1 MKIRKHILCWICIT
15 VLFLFGFPTK
25 AHAADGVYKMGRTV
39 WTVEEGVLTISGTGT
54 LADYACPWGVKKEE
68 ITQVVIMPGVQ
79 GIGKDVFKGFSA
91 LTTVT
96 IHEGLKHID
105 DYAFQDCVNLESI
118 TIPSSLKSIATN
130 AFMGCTALKS
140 VYIDDLLSWCGVNF
154 KDHGS
159 NPLASGADLYVDGQ
173 LVTDLVIPEGLDTIA
188 PRAFTGCASIRSVTL
203 PKGMTEI
210 QAFTFSNCVNLK
222 HITLPG
228 SVSFIGNGAF
238 HGCSSLTRVTF
249 QGTQRQLKKL
259 DIHTLNN
266 SILLDTPVQLGF
278 LGQLLY
284 ATWTQSLDMVIQV
297 GILFLILHIRR
308 RRRGC

>member
-1 MKIRKHILCWICIT
+1 MMKCSISWICLIVLCLCAFPMSRQVSATSHSMGNIT
-15 VLFLFGFPTK
+15 WEVE
-25 AHAADGVYKMGRTV
+25 DGRA
-39 WTVEEGVLTISGTGT
+39 TISGTGT

-79 GIGKDVFKGFSA
+79 GIGKGVFKGFSA

-159 NPLASGADLYVDGQ
+159 NPLSSGADLYVGGQ

-188 PRAFTGCASIRSVTL
+188 PLAFTGCASIRSVTL

-222 HITLPG
+222 YVTLAG
-228 SVSFIGNGAF
+228 SVNFIGNGAF
-238 HGCSSLTRVTF
+238 HGCSSLTRITF

-259 DIHTLNN
+259 NIHALNN
-266 SILLDTPVQLGF
+266 SILLNTPVQLGF

-284 ATWTQSLDMVIQV
+284 STWTQSLDVVIQV

-308 RRRGC
+308 RRRGY